1 MRTPACFGIFILL
14 RLFMFARMDDHA
26 VSKPPKSDLPD
37 YSRKT
42 PEICYMDNKPFYC
55 PKALPELTHVP
66 YAINARFARHG
77 GLIPQDPSFVTL
89 SGRGTQNN
97 VLQKPPLKNSPQRN
111 LQWSFQYSSSPK
123 VLRSFSYNSPP
134 FEHEK
139 FIYEETS
146 AGKVLRVP
154 SEISTLPKSHDNVI
168 EGSETTAE
176 PLYARMLKPDEE
188 TVQPVNISL
197 FDKFTLSL
205 DQFQS
210 KFYQVS

>member
-1 MRTPACFGIFILL
+1 MRTPAWFGIFILL
-14 RLFMFARMDDHA
+14 RLLMFARTDDLG
-26 VSKPPKSDLPD
+26 VSKPLKSDLPD

-42 PEICYMDNKPFYC
+42 PKICYIDSKPFYC

-77 GLIPQDPSFVTL
+77 GLIPQDPSFVTP

-134 FEHEK
+134 FEREK
-139 FIYEETS
+139 YNYEGTS
-146 AGKVLRVP
+146 ASKVLRVP
-154 SEISTLPKSHDNVI
+154 FEIPTLLKSHDNVI
-168 EGSETTAE
+168 EGSETTE

-188 TVQPVNISL
+188 TVEPVNISL